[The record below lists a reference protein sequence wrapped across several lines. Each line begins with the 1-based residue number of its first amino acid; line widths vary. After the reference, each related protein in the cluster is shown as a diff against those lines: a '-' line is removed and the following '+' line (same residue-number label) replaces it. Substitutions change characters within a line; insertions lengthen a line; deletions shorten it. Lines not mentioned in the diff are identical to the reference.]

1 VTSPITVH
9 QIEHWAVERLI
20 VFAANAR
27 THTREQIV
35 QIAASIVEFGFVN
48 PILVGEDGVIIAG
61 HARLLAAKQ
70 LGMTQVPVIIL
81 AHLSQIQRR
90 ALVIADNQLALNA
103 GWDEEMLRRELIS
116 LQNEDFSLDLIGFED
131 AELTRILAAE
141 DQVAG
146 IGDEDAVPAVAETA
160 ITRPGELW
168 NLGDHKV
175 LCGDALSLHD
185 VDQLLAGETAD
196 LMFTD
201 PPYNLTCQR
210 QTEDRLKIQGDP
222 MTANQFCQ
230 FLHAAF
236 TSHRR
241 TVKPGVSIYVCHPW
255 YWQRE
260 LQGALEAAGFA
271 VHCQIIWAKQTLE
284 WGFGPYKLQHEPIF
298 YGHLAGQKNSWY
310 GNKSQSTLWEEN
322 EPMANREPAT
332 AKPVALIERALVNS
346 SQPGDLVVDLFG
358 GFGSTLIGCER
369 RGRKSRLMEIDP
381 RHVDVTVRRWQEY
394 TGKPALLDGE
404 GLNFE
409 EIADQRRK
417 QQQGR
422 SE

>member
-1 VTSPITVH
+1 LTSPITVH
-9 QIEHWAVERLI
+9 QIEHWAVERLV

-27 THTREQIV
+27 THTREQIG
-35 QIAASIVEFGFVN
+35 QIATSIVEFGFVN
-48 PILVGEDGVIIAG
+48 PILVAEDGVIIAG

-81 AHLSQIQRR
+81 THLSETQRR

-103 GWDEEMLRRELIS
+103 GWDEEMLRRELVS
-116 LQNEDFSLDLIGFED
+116 LQNEDFSLELIGFDD
-131 AELTRILAAE
+131 AELTRILAA
-141 DQVAG
+141 DDPVAG
-146 IGDEDAVPAVAETA
+146 IGDEDTVPAVPETA
-160 ITRPGELW
+160 ITRPGDLW
-168 NLGDHKV
+168 ILGDHKL

-185 VDQLLAGETAD
+185 VDRLLVGGTAD

-201 PPYNLTCQR
+201 PPYNVDYEGY
-210 QTEDRLKIQGDP
+210 TEGRLKIQGDR
-222 MTANQFCQ
+222 MTPNQFRK
-230 FLHAAF
+230 FLRVAF

-241 TVKPGVSIYVCHPW
+241 IMKPGSSIYVCHPSC
-255 YWQRE
+255 WQRDF
-260 LQGALEAAGFA
+260 QDALEVAGFA
-271 VHCQIIWAKQTLE
+271 VRCQIIWAKQTFA
-284 WGFGPYKLQHEPIF
+284 WGFGRYKFQHEPIF
-298 YGHLAGQKNSWY
+298 YGHVAGQKDSWY

-322 EPMANREPAT
+322 KPAANREHPT

-346 SQPGDLVVDLFG
+346 SQKGDLVVDLFG
-358 GFGSTLIGCER
+358 GSGSTLIGCER

-381 RHVDVTVRRWQEY
+381 RYVDVIVRRWQEY

-404 GLNFE
+404 SLNFD
-409 EIADQRRK
+409 EIADQRCK